1 MRIMITGA
9 RGFLGRNLA
18 DALKDNHK
26 LVLVDKAPELFDSKD
41 EIDYSLTYVHTADV
55 FEDMYEMK
63 SYMKGVD
70 VILNCAARTRIPKSW
85 THYTEYYTDNI
96 TGTAQLF
103 HLASNMGVK
112 KFIQFSSSSV
122 YGNNGHHVQHEDS
135 PLIPTNPYAVSK
147 LAGEHALRVQA
158 EDSDTELVIVRPFTM
173 YGQYMKYGDDG
184 LVIAKFLE
192 ALKHNEPLVLHRAGL
207 PSRDFLH
214 SSDAV
219 RAIQLIIEHSK
230 HGDVFN
236 LGTGKSVTI
245 KELADCVS
253 SKQIHAPDRRGPV
266 SRTCAD
272 IGRLR
277 KIGFNPSIDV
287 LVWLTAEANEVKMQ
301 QSLKQTEEI

>member
-18 DALKDNHK
+18 DALRDNHK
-26 LVLVDKAPELFDSKD
+26 LVLVDQSPDLFNSKE
-41 EIDYSLTYVHTADV
+41 EIEYSFNHVHTADV
-55 FEDMYEMK
+55 FDDIHEMK
-63 SYMKGVD
+63 FLMKGVD

-85 THYTEYYTDNI
+85 GQYKEYYSDNI
-96 TGTAQLF
+96 VGTTQLF
-103 HLASNMGVK
+103 HLAKNMGIK

-122 YGNNGHHVQHEDS
+122 YGNNGHYIQHEDS

-147 LAGEHALRVQA
+147 LAGEHALRVEA
-158 EDSDTELVIVRPFTM
+158 EGCDTELVIVRPFTM

-192 ALKHNEPLVLHRAGL
+192 ALKKDEPLILHGAGT

-219 RAIQLIIEHSK
+219 RAIQLIIAHSK

-253 SKQIHAPDRRGPV
+253 SKQIVAPNRRGAV
-266 SRTCAD
+266 ERTCAD

-287 LVWLTAEANEVKMQ
+287 LEWLTDEAKEVKLHT
-301 QSLKQTEEI
+301 LKQTEEI